1 MDYYHLLQ
9 EGTSPRLIQIRK
21 EGHIATDT
29 FKDKR
34 NAHNALYLENIMGPS
49 LAHYPYPIISHIT

>member
-1 MDYYHLLQ
+1 MNAMDYYHLLQ

-21 EGHIATDT
+21 AGYIATDT

-34 NAHNALYLENIMGPS
+34 NAHNALYLENIMLLPWS
-49 LAHYPYPIISHIT
+49 ITHTA